1 MVLRFCFERCN
12 SLLFVRGQTALHL
25 SSEAGQV
32 EACKL
37 LVACQADVNDK
48 DHLCDAR
55 PLHTIL
61 ITKMVLQYWFERC
74 NSLLFVSGQTALHL
88 SSEAGQVEACKL
100 LVACQADVN
109 AQDHGC
115 DARSLHT
122 ILITKAVLR
131 FCFELCNSRLLFSG
145 FSALHRSALIGYKK
159 VCKLLVECQ
168 ADLNLED
175 IQCDVHPLHTFLKT
189 KAGLRFSLE
198 RCNHPLFFQGTDCT
212 AKVFCEV
219 L

>member
-12 SLLFVRGQTALHL
+12 SLLFFRGQTALHL

-37 LVACQADVNDK
+37 LVACQTDVNVQDQ
-48 DHLCDAR
+48 LCDAR

-61 ITKMVLQYWFERC
+61 K
-74 NSLLFVSGQTALHL
+74 
-88 SSEAGQVEACKL
+88 
-100 LVACQADVN
+100 
-109 AQDHGC
+109 
-115 DARSLHT
+115 
-122 ILITKAVLR
+122 TKAVLR

-145 FSALHRSALIGYKK
+145 FSALHRASCRSYLIGCKK

-175 IQCDVHPLHTFLKT
+175 FQCDVHPLHTFLKT

-198 RCNHPLFFQGTDCT
+198 RCNHRLFFSGDRLHC
-212 AKVFCEV
+212 KGLLRSLIMSFCEISG
-219 L
+219 